1 MRRKSERCGRWSRR
15 WGRRWRSWCTDSRL
29 RRFDRTGNARIRWRD
44 EGNRVGFSGQTER
57 WERRGRNVVH
67 VYRGEGRMI
76 WTFEYYNVTDTGIEM
91 FFLNAN
97 TRVMV
102 FVTDAELSGI
112 TTQNQL
118 RTL

>member
-1 MRRKSERCGRWSRR
+1 
-15 WGRRWRSWCTDSRL
+15 
-29 RRFDRTGNARIRWRD
+29 
-44 EGNRVGFSGQTER
+44 
-57 WERRGRNVVH
+57 
-67 VYRGEGRMI
+67 MI

-97 TRVMV
+97 TRVMI

-118 RTL
+118 RTLVIAKLQRKLQANGIAAKLDPLIGNSVTI